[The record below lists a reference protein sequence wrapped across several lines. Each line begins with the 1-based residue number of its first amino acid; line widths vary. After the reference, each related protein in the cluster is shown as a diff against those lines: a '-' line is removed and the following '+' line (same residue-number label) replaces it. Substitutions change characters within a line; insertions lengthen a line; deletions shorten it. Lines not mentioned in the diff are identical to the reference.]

1 MIPGSTYP
9 SRCVIFSLEAGSESK
24 TSVKMPSFTLKHFAR
39 SDEAFR
45 VAMKKADGLETQ
57 YNESRLSLRKKLAT
71 SAMNTVLTT
80 ARAVR
85 PLDGDAIC
93 SWR

>member
-1 MIPGSTYP
+1 
-9 SRCVIFSLEAGSESK
+9 
-24 TSVKMPSFTLKHFAR
+24 
-39 SDEAFR
+39 
-45 VAMKKADGLETQ
+45 
-57 YNESRLSLRKKLAT
+57 LSLGKKLAT

-85 PLDGDAIC
+85 PLDWKAIR

>member
-9 SRCVIFSLEAGSESK
+9 SRSVIFSLEAGSESK
-24 TSVKMPSFTLKHFAR
+24 TSVKMPSFTLKHFAPG
-39 SDEAFR
+39 DEAFR
-45 VAMKKADGLETQ
+45 VVMKADGLETQ

-71 SAMNTVLTT
+71 SAMNAVLTT

-85 PLDGDAIC
+85 HLDRDAIC

>member
-1 MIPGSTYP
+1 
-9 SRCVIFSLEAGSESK
+9 
-24 TSVKMPSFTLKHFAR
+24 MPSFTLKHFAPG
-39 SDEAFR
+39 DEAFR
-45 VAMKKADGLETQ
+45 VVMKKADELETQ
-57 YNESRLSLRKKLAT
+57 YNESRLSLGKKLAT

-85 PLDGDAIC
+85 PLDWKAIR